1 MDSRP
6 QAQNDAPNPAQG
18 GPVSFSPVATALE
31 RLRTKAR
38 RRLVAQ
44 KLAGI
49 AGFAAL
55 AVFFLA
61 LADYFVR
68 LPEPVR
74 IGHWVVGVAVLAWAF
89 RKFVLPAARF
99 RPSLT
104 DVALRIEASEEG
116 VRRGLSGWLASALEL
131 SQSQQPTAQAQTL
144 SQSVVTEATRRF
156 QGLDPAI
163 LLRHSAAA
171 QRGMLLLV
179 LALLPV
185 LGAAGFEPNLSRIGV
200 LRTLWPFANTAWP
213 KRSAVLDATQ
223 IVAHPT
229 TAALPMRAALLRGPG
244 GFGADE
250 DVTLHYRVLVEGQPA
265 RSGEALLTP
274 QARTI
279 EVGDAS
285 VGGALQ
291 GELYERLIEPAG
303 LLGAGGD
310 VQQGQLEYW
319 FSTRDDATTPNHILL
334 LQPPRIVAAQAI
346 VTLPSYAATT
356 PGTLTHGAQPLTVRA
371 GEGDAIGPVLA
382 GSRVRLDLTLSR
394 PVPVPSSSLDLGS
407 QEARAFVTAVFA
419 GAVPSPSI
427 ASFNGTNW
435 SIEWTSNES
444 TRLVISPI
452 DEHAIRAADDLV
464 IRVNTVADRPP
475 TVAVIEPARDEDV
488 LASAVIDAATEAKDD
503 VALDWTSLAR
513 QIRRAPGDS
522 AGAPAEASGPEEEI
536 ARVNLSQ
543 VEPSQAAPGTRPD
556 LARTETTMD
565 FGPLALKPGDEVWL
579 TGIAAD
585 RLGFD
590 AAGAKRE
597 PTRSIP
603 RKLRIISEAKLAEQV
618 RAELQTLRQAA
629 IRLEGEQAEIN
640 KQTQALQ
647 ALPANDSKREQKAGE
662 LTQAQRGV
670 RERTEP
676 QRALVRQL
684 ADRIDR
690 NAMSDA
696 DLRQTLAQAAETLN
710 AAEAAAKQAADD
722 LAAAQ
727 NATKAQDEPSA
738 QQQFDQ
744 AQQQQREVRDELS
757 KLIERLDRGQD
768 GWATRQS
775 VQRLLD
781 EQQRLSQQTREAG
794 QRNAGQ
800 EVAKLDAQQKAELEQ
815 IAARQ
820 EDLARKAADAL
831 DAMSK
836 RGDQLQKSDPGQA
849 SALTRAQEEA
859 RQQQLQDTMRRAGE
873 QAKRNQTGEANQL
886 QQQAEK
892 TLQQMLK
899 QLDDA
904 DKRRDEALQRMLVQL
919 ADSIARL
926 VTEQRVQITALAAAE
941 KGERPFT
948 ALSEAMVA
956 LTQNTGAL
964 ADSISENQQMR
975 TVEEL
980 LTAAAESQSAAIVAL
995 RASPVDTFEADA
1007 AERASLQKLL
1017 DAQAEAKKK
1026 AEQADQRE
1034 NDRKREELAQAYRD
1048 ALVTQTALK
1057 TDADGFVGKEI
1068 SRRDRATLR
1077 AISEKQEALRGVMS
1091 QLRDK
1096 TDELKEAK
1104 MFAYAHTRYDRVA
1117 ESAAKGLGEPR
1128 ADAAVQRDL
1137 ASAVGVLRS
1146 LAASL
1151 EEAKKNKDFRDGAGG
1166 QQPGGQ
1172 GQGQGQQPPMLPP
1185 LTELRLLRMMQ
1196 DDAVARTRDASASGA
1211 DEVLRDAATLQRD
1224 LSDQGTLLLQKLR
1237 DLQGGGASPGTSP
1250 PSPSPDPSREPSPK
1264 WHLSK
1269 FVPTTAT
1276 HSSFAMQIAEPETPA
1291 PNAPSTSN
1299 PTTTRDPIPSLDELL
1314 GIPPE
1319 TAPRTPSQTPAQSPA
1334 QTPADQGD
1342 DSKPRIDDA
1351 LERALSPAES
1361 KELFE
1366 ETVDLMSRTATR
1378 LERDQDAGAQT
1389 QRQQEDILR
1398 KLDKLIDDA
1407 QKQQQQ
1413 QQQSNSSSSRDPK
1426 PNESSQQQQQQQRQQ
1441 SQRSRN
1447 SSENVSPPDRQ
1458 DGAGKNAAS
1467 GTASWGGLPPHV
1479 RDALMQGFSD
1489 SFSSMYKQMTEE
1501 YYKRLAEEKKP

>member
-6 QAQNDAPNPAQG
+6 QGQNEQTQAATG
-18 GPVSFSPVATALE
+18 GPVSFSPVAKALE
-31 RLRTKAR
+31 RLRAKAR

-44 KLAGI
+44 KFAGI
-49 AGFAAL
+49 AGFATL
-55 AVFFLA
+55 AVFILA

-68 LPEPVR
+68 LPMPVR
-74 IGHWVVGVAVLAWAF
+74 VGHWVIGITVLAWAF
-89 RKFVLPAARF
+89 RTFVLPAARF

-104 DVALRIEASEEG
+104 DVALRVEASTEG
-116 VRRGLSGWLASALEL
+116 VRRGLTGWLASALEL
-131 SQSQQPTAQAQTL
+131 SQSDQHTPNAQAL
-144 SQSVVTEATRRF
+144 SQNVVREAAQRF
-156 QGLDPAI
+156 RGLDPSV

-185 LGAAGFEPNLSRIGV
+185 LGAAAFEPNLSRIGV
-200 LRTLWPFANTAWP
+200 LRTLWPFANTVWP

-229 TAALPMRAALLRGPG
+229 TAALPMRAALMRGPG
-244 GFGADE
+244 GFGAEE
-250 DVTLHYRVLVEGQPA
+250 DVALHYRVLVDGQPP
-265 RSGEALLTP
+265 RTGEALLTP
-274 QARTI
+274 QSRTI
-279 EVGDAS
+279 EVGDAN
-285 VGGALQ
+285 VGGVLQ

-319 FSTRDDATTPNHILL
+319 FSTRDDITTPARILL
-334 LQPPRIVAAQAI
+334 LQPPRIISAQAT
-346 VTLPSYAATT
+346 VTLPPYATAT
-356 PGTLTHGAQPLTVRA
+356 PGTLTHGEQALTVRA

-382 GSRVRLDLTLSR
+382 GSRVRLDLSLSR
-394 PVPVPSSSLDLGS
+394 PVPTPTQSLNLSSE
-407 QEARAFVTAVFA
+407 EARAFVMAVFA
-419 GAVPSPSI
+419 GAVPKDST
-427 ASFNGTNW
+427 ATLDGTHW
-435 SIEWTSNES
+435 SIEWTSTES
-444 TRLVISPI
+444 ARLVISPI
-452 DEHAIRAADDLV
+452 DEHAIRAADDV
-464 IRVNTVADRPP
+464 IIRVNSVADRAP

-488 LASAVIDAATEAKDD
+488 LASAVIDATTEAKDD

-513 QIRRAPGDS
+513 QIRRAPADS
-522 AGAPAEASGPEEEI
+522 AGAPADAVGSEEEV
-536 ARVNLSQ
+536 ARIDVSKADASSKP
-543 VEPSQAAPGTRPD
+543 E
-556 LARTETTMD
+556 LARTNTTMEL
-565 FGPLALKPGDEVWL
+565 GPLALKPGDEVWL

-590 AAGAKRE
+590 AAGVKRE
-597 PTRSIP
+597 PTRSVP

-647 ALPANDSKREQKAGE
+647 SLPQDDPKREQKSGE

-676 QRALVRQL
+676 QRTLVRQL

-696 DLRQTLAQAAETLN
+696 DLRQTLKQSAEALD
-710 AAEAAAKQAADD
+710 AAEAAAKQAGDD

-727 NATKAQDEPSA
+727 SSTKAQDQAAAE
-738 QQQFDQ
+738 QQLQQ
-744 AQQQQREVRDELS
+744 AQDRQREVRDELS

-800 EVAKLDAQQKAELEQ
+800 EVSKLDAQQKAELEQ
-815 IAARQ
+815 IASRQ
-820 EDLARKAADAL
+820 EDLARKAADAM

-836 RGDQLQKSDPGQA
+836 RGEQLAKSDPGQA
-849 SALTRAQEEA
+849 SALARAQEEA
-859 RQQQLQDTMRRAGE
+859 RQQQLQDTMRRAGD

-919 ADSIARL
+919 ADSIGRL
-926 VTEQRVQITALAAAE
+926 VTEQRTQLTALAAAE
-941 KGERPFT
+941 KGDRPMDK
-948 ALSEAMVA
+948 LSDAMVA
-956 LTQNTGAL
+956 LAQNTGAL

-975 TVEEL
+975 SVEEL
-980 LTAAAESQSAAIVAL
+980 LTAAAESQSAAVVAL

-1017 DAQAEAKKK
+1017 DAEAEAKKK
-1026 AEQADQRE
+1026 SSQADQRE
-1034 NDRKREELAQAYRD
+1034 NDRKREELAQAYRE
-1048 ALVTQTALK
+1048 ALTTQNALK
-1057 TDADGFVGKEI
+1057 ADADAFVGKEI

-1077 AISEKQEALRGVMS
+1077 AISEKQEELRGVMA

-1117 ESAAKGLGEPR
+1117 EAAAKGLAEPR
-1128 ADAAVQRDL
+1128 ADVGVQRDL
-1137 ASAVGVLRS
+1137 NSAIGVLRS

-1172 GQGQGQQPPMLPP
+1172 GQGQGGQQPPMLPP

-1196 DDAVARTRDASASGA
+1196 DDAVARTRDASTSGA
-1211 DEVLRDAATLQRD
+1211 DDVLRDAATLQRD

-1237 DLQGGGASPGTSP
+1237 EQQGGEAPPGT
-1250 PSPSPDPSREPSPK
+1250 PSPSPTPPPK
-1264 WHLSK
+1264 WHVSQLQS
-1269 FVPTTAT
+1269 VE
-1276 HSSFAMQIAEPETPA
+1276 HLVLAMRVDEPQPAAPA
-1291 PNAPSTSN
+1291 PPAS
-1299 PTTTRDPIPSLDELL
+1299 RDPIPSLDDLL

-1319 TAPRTPSQTPAQSPA
+1319 SAPRKPVTPEP
-1334 QTPADQGD
+1334 DQAAP
-1342 DSKPRIDDA
+1342 KVDDA
-1351 LERALSPAES
+1351 LERALSPGES

-1366 ETVDLMSRTATR
+1366 ETVDLMSRTAAR

-1413 QQQSNSSSSRDPK
+1413 QQQSNSNSSSRDPK
-1426 PNESSQQQQQQQRQQ
+1426 PNESSQQQQQQKQQQGQRA
-1441 SQRSRN
+1441 RN
-1447 SSENVSPPDRQ
+1447 SSENVAPPDRQ
-1458 DGAGKNAAS
+1458 DGTGRNAAS